1 MALCQAIVQDGYHA
15 CKNKARHGHD
25 TCTTHKSFFNKRTW
39 FNKFI
44 LGENKHHDTVLL
56 GYDPQHS
63 ATGRLT
69 EHTRKVLHSGR
80 VDVTKE
86 DICSIPADSSTVDA
100 FLVLC
105 ELPHVDPNW
114 NKRLIVESVKT
125 YYYILL
131 GYQENLRNY
140 NPYKTQELRL
150 GPLLKNP
157 HMGFSRT
164 LKFMLAVKEMRSR
177 TRRLT
182 NQPENYYDEVFQML
196 FLDYNDEYAWYAT
209 ETLMSLLVPQGA
221 ATDYFQTKVVPL
233 LKRRAPQLKRA
244 KKMRLDPLKEE
255 LVSVVYHPD
264 NVSRWLEEGGY
275 ELLDMM
281 F

>member
-1 MALCQAIVQDGYHA
+1 
-15 CKNKARHGHD
+15 
-25 TCTTHKSFFNKRTW
+25 
-39 FNKFI
+39 
-44 LGENKHHDTVLL
+44 
-56 GYDPQHS
+56 
-63 ATGRLT
+63 
-69 EHTRKVLHSGR
+69 
-80 VDVTKE
+80 
-86 DICSIPADSSTVDA
+86 
-100 FLVLC
+100 
-105 ELPHVDPNW
+105 
-114 NKRLIVESVKT
+114 
-125 YYYILL
+125 
-131 GYQENLRNY
+131 
-140 NPYKTQELRL
+140 
-150 GPLLKNP
+150 
-157 HMGFSRT
+157 
-164 LKFMLAVKEMRSR
+164 
-177 TRRLT
+177 
-182 NQPENYYDEVFQML
+182 ML